1 MKQHFFLPLFI
12 LLIGAT
18 LSSCGAHQ
26 QTLSPVAM
34 KAGKTKLVLHQ
45 LIERYEKKDENL
57 FLSSL
62 HPELKGSSLSKEAI
76 SYDFRTFSEIKM
88 RVEPTRIEIANDS
101 AFIESYWEAVWTAN
115 ASPPIRQSG
124 RALFIFSGEES
135 PQLLE
140 IRGESPFGLFQ
151 RKE

>member
-12 LLIGAT
+12 LLIGAA

-26 QTLSPVAM
+26 KALSPVAM
-34 KAGKTKLVLHQ
+34 KAGKIKSVLHQ

-62 HPELKGSSLSKEAI
+62 HPEFKGSSLSKEAI
-76 SYDFRTFSEIKM
+76 LYDFRTFSEIKI
-88 RVEPTRIEIANDS
+88 RVEPTRIEIAKDLS
-101 AFIESYWEAVWTAN
+101 SIEAHWEGVWTAN

-124 RALFIFSGEES
+124 RALFIFSEEAS